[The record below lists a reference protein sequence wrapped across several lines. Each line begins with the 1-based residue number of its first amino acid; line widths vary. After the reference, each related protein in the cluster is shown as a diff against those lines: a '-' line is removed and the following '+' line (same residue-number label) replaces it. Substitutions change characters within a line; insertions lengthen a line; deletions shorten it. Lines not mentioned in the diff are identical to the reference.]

1 MVKRWSLGILPL
13 SLLALSAPGHSEVAP
28 AADAEILSPGRVIP
42 DSETTNLSGA
52 SADELAPETSLPRQD
67 LDKSA
72 SQALTVSGWIAQE
85 ITAAVVITA
94 VQVQET
100 ATGLEVIIEAD
111 EPLTAGT
118 SRTVGNAL
126 IIDIPNA
133 VLNLEGADQ
142 AEQFTPAEG
151 IALVSVSEQPEDV
164 VQVSVTGTEAP
175 PQVNI
180 ATEGDNLVFAVVPGI
195 AIADTA
201 DPEVAIRVGVEG
213 AQSGSDYFV
222 PEASTATRTETPL
235 NEIPQSIQVIPQEV
249 LEDQEVVRLN
259 DALRNVSGVVSSSA
273 DQRGEQF
280 IIRGFNGAEV
290 LRDGFLLTPGGFAGN
305 FGFQELANVEQIEVL
320 KGPAAVLYGVLE
332 PGGVINIVTE
342 QPLAEPYYEFGLAIG
357 NRAFVE
363 PSLDISGPL
372 TEDASVRYRLNALY
386 RNEDSVR
393 DFDTQIERYFIA
405 PVISW
410 DISDRTDITFSLEY
424 ADDERPADF
433 GGLPALGDRI
443 ADVPFDRITGEPGD
457 DATAESLR
465 LGYQFEHRFSNNWR
479 VRNNFN
485 YFYYNPEFV
494 SNLAPVVV
502 NEAQGDLFRVWI
514 QNRQRT
520 RNYVLQT
527 NVEGNFNTGSVEHT
541 LLAGIDLTRQ
551 DFTAF
556 GRRDLTPQPLFNI
569 FDPVYGVPRPESFA
583 VTASW
588 CWIRLL

>member
-1 MVKRWSLGILPL
+1 MVKRWTLWILPL
-13 SLLALSAPGHSEVAP
+13 SLLALTEPARAEAMP
-28 AADAEILSPGRVIP
+28 AASAGTVLSVSNIPSSEAPNAEPPV
-42 DSETTNLSGA
+42 
-52 SADELAPETSLPRQD
+52 DEPAPETYRQTQNPAERP
-67 LDKSA
+67 SP
-72 SQALTVSGWIAQE
+72 ALTVSDWFAQE
-85 ITAAVVITA
+85 TGTAIGITA

-342 QPLAEPYYEFGLAIG
+342 QPLAEPYYEFGLAI
-357 NRAFVE
+357 
-363 PSLDISGPL
+363 
-372 TEDASVRYRLNALY
+372 
-386 RNEDSVR
+386 NEDSVR